1 MYCRT
6 CGQHIKLSGGAL
18 VPAKRRG
25 LWGLGKAVQAP
36 RSPLPLTRPAGVA
49 VALWLAGSSATE
61 GNLVAQRGG
70 HPENNH
76 GPPVPLPRREVLC
89 FDCKAVSK
97 ASAKATSTQ
106 CSNCGTFI
114 DLRDVDIRVR
124 STQRIRTRGNVTV
137 HKKGA
142 LLGTAFHCGSLVIEG
157 SVAGSIYAQETVE
170 FRTHAKVSGEIRCRH
185 LLVEKRCHVQCI
197 QPVHVQTLTLQGQ
210 LTARVLAS
218 GLVQIGRQGRLEGTL
233 NAGRLS
239 VEAGGLVDGAVMIAG
254 RLPDAGS

>member
-1 MYCRT
+1 M
-6 CGQHIKLSGGAL
+6 AA
-18 VPAKRRG
+18 PRRS
-25 LWGLGKAVQAP
+25 LWGLGKAAP
-36 RSPLPLTRPAGVA
+36 VPGPSPPCVRPAGVA
-49 VALWLAGSSATE
+49 VPLWLAGCSATE
-61 GNLVAQRGG
+61 GNLVAQSGE
-70 HPENNH
+70 HPENSH
-76 GPPVPLPRREVLC
+76 GPHVPVPRREVVC

-142 LLGTAFHCGSLVIEG
+142 LLGIAVHCGSLVIEG

-170 FRTHAKVSGEIRCRH
+170 FRTSAKVLGEIRCRH
-185 LLVEKRCHVQCI
+185 LLVEKRCQVQCL

-218 GLVQIGRQGRLEGTL
+218 GLVQIGRQGRLDGAL
-233 NAGRLS
+233 DAGRLS
-239 VEAGGLVDGAVMIAG
+239 LEAGGLVDGAMTITG
-254 RLPDAGS
+254 RGPDASP

>member
-1 MYCRT
+1 M
-6 CGQHIKLSGGAL
+6 
-18 VPAKRRG
+18 
-25 LWGLGKAVQAP
+25 
-36 RSPLPLTRPAGVA
+36 
-49 VALWLAGSSATE
+49 
-61 GNLVAQRGG
+61 
-70 HPENNH
+70 
-76 GPPVPLPRREVLC
+76 
-89 FDCKAVSK
+89 
-97 ASAKATSTQ
+97 
-106 CSNCGTFI
+106 
-114 DLRDVDIRVR
+114 R

-157 SVAGSIYAQETVE
+157 SVVGSIYAQETVE
-170 FRTHAKVSGEIRCRH
+170 FRTHAKVLGEIRCRH

-239 VEAGGLVDGAVMIAG
+239 LEAGGLVDGAVMIAG
-254 RLPDAGS
+254 RDDRGPASGRWIVKVDRGVFPFKIPSRRSAPGGSVVRIN